1 MRYHRWSRCIFMQS
15 IAVRCMCTKRSRV
28 EQGQQVPN
36 FWPSDL
42 QLCSIMLESPVDLQL
57 WPDHHPMALCM
68 VIRFDA

>member
-1 MRYHRWSRCIFMQS
+1 
-15 IAVRCMCTKRSRV
+15 MCTKRSRV